1 MKLQLTL
8 ILFALFALTAN
19 SQNFN
24 CNNGTVLEGFN
35 NVPVVLEQVVSN
47 DKDIEL
53 LASELLRLDR
63 DHKVIRY
70 EGGEGY
76 LNEKFDDQFTLKF
89 IMACKQADVTKV
101 TLRAKI
107 ADIEGSL
114 RTYEL
119 LETYTIQ
126 VQFIELDNE
135 PYAEA
140 KEYHEWKFLLDYLT
154 RDWRPN
160 HYKRQANRYGKKATN
175 LKNAFVDRFGED
187 IKAKLAFAAEIPSYF
202 KGETWYGTLLPYFED
217 VDNVVIHVYIPADMV
232 GREDLWKAAFIK
244 GLEVIKASG
253 KNIIVTEFNAYNY
266 ENMSESQAK
275 ELASKK
281 ETHEL
286 YCWIRDTLIEYGA
299 KLIMH
304 HYMVGYH
311 DSPFIKYRIDQGKI
325 FNNYK

>member
-1 MKLQLTL
+1 MKKLFTL
-8 ILFALFALTAN
+8 ILAFIALTAN
-19 SQNFN
+19 SQSYN
-24 CNNGTVLEGFN
+24 CTNGAVLEGFN
-35 NVPVVLEQVVSN
+35 NVPIVLEQVVSN

-53 LASELLRLDR
+53 LASELLKLNR
-63 DHKVIRY
+63 DHKLIRY

-76 LNEKFDDQFTLKF
+76 LTEKFDDQFTLKF

-101 TLRAKI
+101 TLRSKI

-140 KEYHEWKFLLDYLT
+140 KEEHEWKFLWDWLT
-154 RDWRPN
+154 RSVRPN
-160 HYKRQANRYGKKATN
+160 HYQRQANRYGQQGNKLAD
-175 LKNAFVDRFGED
+175 AFIDKYGAG
-187 IKAKLAFAAEIPSYF
+187 IKDKLAFATDIPDDY
-202 KGETWYGTLLPYFED
+202 KGEVWYGTLLNQFAD
-217 VDNVVIHVYIPADMV
+217 INTAILHVYVPAHMV
-232 GREDLWKAAFIK
+232 GREDLWKAQFIK
-244 GLEVIKASG
+244 GLEVIKESG
-253 KNIIVTEFNAYNY
+253 KEIIVTEFNAYNY

>member
-1 MKLQLTL
+1 MKKLFTL
-8 ILFALFALTAN
+8 ILAFIALTAN

-35 NVPVVLEQVVSN
+35 SVPVVLEQVVSN

-53 LASELLRLDR
+53 LASELLKLDR

-89 IMACKQADVTKV
+89 IMACKQADVIKV

-140 KEYHEWKFLLDYLT
+140 KEYHEWKFLWDYLT
-154 RDWRPN
+154 RDVRPN
-160 HYKRQANRYGKKATN
+160 HYQRQANRYGKQGNKLAD
-175 LKNAFVDRFGED
+175 AFINKYGAV
-187 IKAKLAFAAEIPSYF
+187 IKDKLAFATDIPHDY
-202 KGETWYGTLLPYFED
+202 KGDVWYGTLLNQFPD
-217 VDNVVIHVYIPADMV
+217 INTAILHVYVPAHMV
-232 GREDLWKAAFIK
+232 GREDLWKAQFIK
-244 GLEVIKASG
+244 GLEVIKESG
-253 KNIIVTEFNAYNY
+253 KEIIVTEFNAYNY

-281 ETHEL
+281 ETYEL